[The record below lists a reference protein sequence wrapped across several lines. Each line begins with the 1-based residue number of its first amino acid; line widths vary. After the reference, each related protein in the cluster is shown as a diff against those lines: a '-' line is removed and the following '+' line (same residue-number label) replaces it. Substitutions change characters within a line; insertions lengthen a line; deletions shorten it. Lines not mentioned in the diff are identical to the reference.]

1 MQSIIQAPQALVA
14 TLLGLGL
21 LGTGLAYICYYYIIE
36 QLGALTASSV
46 TYIPPIVALA
56 IGAGIMGETIEA
68 VFFKIVG
75 TVCLKFKLLH
85 FLLYLG
91 LDIPRSAAHSSALFQ
106 TSVKDS

>member
-68 VFFKIVG
+68 RDYASTALILLGVAIVA
-75 TVCLKFKLLH
+75 
-85 FLLYLG
+85 LG
-91 LDIPRSAAHSSALFQ
+91 GKKARS
-106 TSVKDS
+106 